1 MFSRVAERINLM
13 KLILSSCD
21 FRNEKSQKVIMDNL
35 PYPIDKCRLL
45 FIPNEKATAEAV
57 SSDVY
62 YDRMQEFGF
71 VKENVY
77 VFDHNNPD
85 KFKNLDID
93 VLYIS
98 GGNTFGTLDKI
109 RKCNFDNDI
118 IRYVKSGVVYIGGSA
133 GAHIVS
139 KNIKHIENYDESTV
153 GLTDYSGLG
162 LFDGVLIC
170 HYTDSR
176 KNDFEQLTQ
185 HSNFKVY
192 ALTNEDSI
200 VYTT

>member
-1 MFSRVAERINLM
+1 M

-21 FRNEKSQKVIMDNL
+21 FRNEKSQHVIMDNL
-35 PYPIDKCRLL
+35 PYPIDKCKLL
-45 FIPNEKATAEAV
+45 FIPNEKATAEAI
-57 SSDVY
+57 SGSVY

-85 KFKNLDID
+85 KYRNLDID

-109 RKCNFDNDI
+109 RKCGFDKDI
-118 IRYVKSGVVYIGGSA
+118 INYVKSGVVYIGGSA
-133 GAHIVS
+133 GAHVAS
-139 KNIKHIENYDESTV
+139 QDIKHVAKYDDNNVEM
-153 GLTDYSGLG
+153 TDFRGLG

-170 HYTDSR
+170 HYTYIR
-176 KNDFEQLTQ
+176 KNDYDKLCKTSEHKAYYLTD
-185 HSNFKVY
+185 S
-192 ALTNEDSI
+192 DSI
-200 VYTT
+200 IYEE

>member
-1 MFSRVAERINLM
+1 
-13 KLILSSCD
+13 
-21 FRNEKSQKVIMDNL
+21 MDNL

-45 FIPNEKATAEAV
+45 FIPNEKATSEAI

-71 VKENVY
+71 VKENVH

-93 VLYIS
+93 VVYIS

-109 RKCNFDNDI
+109 RKCNFDKDI
-118 IRYVKSGVVYIGGSA
+118 IRYVKSGIVYIGGSA

-139 KNIKHIENYDESTV
+139 KNIKHVENYDENAV
-153 GLTDYSGLG
+153 GLTDCSGLC

-170 HYTDSR
+170 HYTNSR
-176 KNDFEQLTQ
+176 KDDFEQLSQ
-185 HSNFKVY
+185 HSEFKAY
-192 ALTNEDSI
+192 ALTDEDSI
-200 VYTT
+200 VYEK

>member
-1 MFSRVAERINLM
+1 M

-35 PYPIDKCRLL
+35 PYSINKCRLL
-45 FIPNEKATAEAV
+45 FIPNEKATEEAI
-57 SSDVY
+57 SGDVY

-85 KFKNLDID
+85 KFRNLNID

-98 GGNTFGTLDKI
+98 GGNTFGTLGKI
-109 RKCNFDNDI
+109 RKCGFEKDI
-118 IRYVKSGVVYIGGSA
+118 IDYVKSGAVYIGGSA
-133 GAHIVS
+133 GAHIAS
-139 KNIKHIENYDESTV
+139 KNIKHVENYDENAV

-162 LFDGVLIC
+162 LFDGVLVC
-170 HYTDSR
+170 HYTDAR
-176 KNDFEQLTQ
+176 KDLYEELKENSEYT
-185 HSNFKVY
+185 VY
-192 ALTNEDSI
+192 KLADDESI
-200 VYTT
+200 VVE

>member
-1 MFSRVAERINLM
+1 M

-21 FRNEKSQKVIMDNL
+21 FRNEKSQKLIMDNL

-45 FIPNEKATAEAV
+45 FIPNEKATKEAI
-57 SSDVY
+57 SGDVY

-85 KFKNLDID
+85 KFRNLNID
-93 VLYIS
+93 VIYIS

-109 RKCNFDNDI
+109 RKSNFDKDI

-133 GAHIVS
+133 GAHIAS
-139 KNIKHIENYDESTV
+139 KNIKHVENYDENIV

-170 HYTDSR
+170 HYTEAR
-176 KNDFEQLTQ
+176 KEIYEELKVNSEYSVFKLTDD
-185 HSNFKVY
+185 
-192 ALTNEDSI
+192 DSI
-200 VYTT
+200 IVE

>member
-1 MFSRVAERINLM
+1 M

-21 FRNEKSQKVIMDNL
+21 FRNEKSQKVITDNL

-45 FIPNEKATAEAV
+45 FIPNEKATEEAI
-57 SSDVY
+57 SSDLY

-85 KFKNLDID
+85 KFRNLDID
-93 VLYIS
+93 ILYIS

-133 GAHIVS
+133 GAHIAS
-139 KNIKHIENYDESTV
+139 KNIKHVENYDENIV

-176 KNDFEQLTQ
+176 KYDFEQLTQ
-185 HSNFKVY
+185 HSEFNVY
-192 ALTNEDSI
+192 ALTDEDSI
-200 VYTT
+200 VYEK

>member
-1 MFSRVAERINLM
+1 M

-21 FRNEKSQKVIMDNL
+21 FRNEKSQQVIVDNL

-45 FIPNEKATAEAV
+45 FIPNEKATEEAI

-85 KFKNLDID
+85 KFRNLDID

-109 RKCNFDNDI
+109 RKCGFEKDI
-118 IRYVKSGVVYIGGSA
+118 IDYVKSGVVYIGGSA
-133 GAHIVS
+133 GAHIAS
-139 KNIKHIENYDESTV
+139 KNIKHVENYDENTV
-153 GLTDYSGLG
+153 GLTYYSGLG

-170 HYTDSR
+170 HYADSR
-176 KNDFEQLTQ
+176 KYDFEQLSQ
-185 HSNFKVY
+185 HSEFKAY
-192 ALTNEDSI
+192 ALTDEDSI
-200 VYTT
+200 VYEE

>member
-1 MFSRVAERINLM
+1 M
-13 KLILSSCD
+13 KQILSSCD

-35 PYPIDKCRLL
+35 PYSINKCRLL
-45 FIPNEKATAEAV
+45 FIPNEKATKEAI
-57 SSDVY
+57 SGDVY

-71 VKENVY
+71 AKENVY

-85 KFKNLDID
+85 KFRNLDID
-93 VLYIS
+93 VIYIS

-109 RKCNFDNDI
+109 RKSNFDKDI

-139 KNIKHIENYDESTV
+139 KNIQHVEKYDANTV
-153 GLTDYSGLG
+153 GITDFSGLG

-170 HYTDSR
+170 HYTDAR
-176 KNDFEQLTQ
+176 KKDYVNLSANSE
-185 HSNFKVY
+185 FKAY
-192 ALTNEDSI
+192 ALTDEDSI
-200 VYTT
+200 VSTVS